1 MLGFLS
7 PSPILATLAA
17 VLVSAA
23 PAHAADAPS
32 PSAFART
39 SLGVEMGVGL
49 GAPLGLFSASLD
61 FGPVRWFSLS
71 AGAGVS
77 MFGSRQL
84 AVTPRLRFP
93 TENHAFALGVGLST
107 GNTRSIGLCL
117 RIDCPKQTWEG
128 TVWANP
134 EVSYE
139 KRLPEQGASVRLL
152 LGVQIPTKGGVYRC
166 AAAWASC
173 PEGGPPLPP
182 VTPYLGVAFGWY
194 VPRLE

>member
-1 MLGFLS
+1 MLRFLTTS
-7 PSPILATLAA
+7 LILATLAA

-23 PAHAADAPS
+23 PARAADARS

-61 FGPVRWFSLS
+61 FGPVRWFALS

-93 TENHAFALGVGLST
+93 TENRAFALGVGLST
-107 GNTRSIGLCL
+107 GNARSGGPCL
-117 RIDCPKQTWEG
+117 IDCPKQTWEG

-166 AAAWASC
+166 AAAWVSC
-173 PEGGPPLPP
+173 PAGGPPMPP

-194 VPRLE
+194 VPRQE